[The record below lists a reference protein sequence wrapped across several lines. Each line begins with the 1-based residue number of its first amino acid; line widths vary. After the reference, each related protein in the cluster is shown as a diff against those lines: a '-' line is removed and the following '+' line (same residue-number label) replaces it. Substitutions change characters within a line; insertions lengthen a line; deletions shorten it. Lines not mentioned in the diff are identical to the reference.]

1 MAVRW
6 RDQDAFGHVNNT
18 VYYAYIDTAILNY
31 TLSRGITLSGP
42 RPYIVRSS
50 CDFYAP
56 ITFPATL
63 EAGVACWRVGQTSVT
78 WRVGLWREEQLCA
91 QGDMVSVFV
100 DPETERPVPLPLVV
114 REAAEAVS
122 VVARIKE
129 QLQSELGEAV
139 AKARAV
145 AEELARELL
154 QERQRREAMQERPA
168 QDANMAKQLEELQE
182 KLVNDLM
189 ASEARLRKEESSIRQ
204 FTSDQAA
211 QLWVSVEDLQAAVQK
226 LTGSSPSQPKVGREL
241 SVEEVKQFETVR
253 VTPTKSDGD
262 TLRKSPRQHREE
274 LLQRL
279 TEAESKLQRQQ
290 GLAGAPSV

>member
-1 MAVRW
+1 MAGSG
-6 RDQDAFGHVNNT
+6 DAFGHVNNT

-114 REAAEAVS
+114 REAAEAASKVQQLQQELPEAVS
-122 VVARIKE
+122 KVARIKE

-253 VTPTKSDGD
+253 VTP
-262 TLRKSPRQHREE
+262 P
-274 LLQRL
+274 
-279 TEAESKLQRQQ
+279 A
-290 GLAGAPSV
+290 A